1 MSQVTGKVYITI
13 NGMRLRSKE
22 GAKLNTGGIER
33 EPAMSD
39 SGVDGYSEKTA
50 APQVDCTINHTADVS
65 LQEIQ
70 NFKDGTLTFETD
82 TGAIFTLKDA
92 WCAKP
97 PELTKGEVSL
107 VFQAT
112 ECLEG

>member
-1 MSQVTGKVYITI
+1 MSHITGKVFITI
-13 NGMRLRSKE
+13 NGKRLRSKE

-33 EPAMSD
+33 EAAMSD
-39 SGVDGYSEKTA
+39 SGVDGYTEKQTV
-50 APQVDCTINHTADVS
+50 PQVDCAINHTPDIS

-82 TGAIFTLKDA
+82 SGAIWTLKDA

-97 PELTKGEVSL
+97 PEITKGEVSL
-107 VFQAT
+107 VFQGA